1 MDGSN
6 LSQEQ
11 VLNLLDGMKVER
23 TLDSGTVYS
32 FSDAGVSGV
41 GRDYRYM
48 IYVPNDYD
56 ANTQVHAF
64 MHGFDALSRSGH
76 RDAVVPFV
84 DSINNGN
91 GSDDVLIFYDAQR
104 TDFNNADDLNK
115 LLNVSTYEPLKKL
128 GISTNNITFEGFSAG
143 GKTAL
148 KLTAQHLKNNPDL
161 PPQVVVTYDAT
172 CLNYNKENPNA
183 KLSWNAELSDDEV
196 QALVDNHTTL
206 ITFEQT
212 GDPNYDPDN
221 SIAVKNLTR
230 RGVDVVYV
238 KRNDESGHFKCLKG
252 AVEDG
257 AMDYLTGKTNSLRNS
272 DNYTFMRWVPDETK
286 TSGRQ
291 ENGWWKEYG
300 EWVPLT
306 SHEVATLISKD
317 LMSYVINRYENL
329 TNIPL
334 LQMPVLQTGAL
345 YDMGIVQSDLEYV
358 IKNVNNLKTGIKTTG
373 FFSTS
378 VNTSFSSSAKMPM
391 GIVNYMHDSLD
402 ATGLLLSK
410 LNDAT
415 NALVKIGG
423 IFEKLD
429 TETSDKVDELLDNN
443 TPIVSEDDNVV
454 NTPSVSTD
462 NGGGNTPIINVDEN
476 IVNTPNNNTDGNV
489 DNTPNVN
496 NDNNVVS
503 TPGYNNDNN
512 RGVYDSIKSDD
523 NRKVYNIDDD
533 VRIVINNDGTIE
545 GYYKLDNSKNI
556 EEITDVFKNSS
567 MISEVSKETDCLKL
581 TFDQNEYDYDKFY
594 ALINNVNNNYSD
606 LTLEDE
612 YYL

>member
-143 GKTAL
+143 GKTSL

-196 QALVDNHTTL
+196 QALVDNHATL

-391 GIVNYMHDSLD
+391 GRVNYMHDSLD

-512 RGVYDSIKSDD
+512 RGVYDNIKSDD
-523 NRKVYNIDDD
+523 NREVYDIDDD

-556 EEITDVFKNSS
+556 EEITDVFKNSG
-567 MISEVSKETDCLKL
+567 MVSEVSKETDCLKL
-581 TFDQNEYDYDKFY
+581 TFNKNEYDYDKFY
-594 ALINNVNNNYSD
+594 ALINNVNNDYSD
-606 LTLEDE
+606 LTSEDE

>member
-196 QALVDNHTTL
+196 QALVDNHATL

-429 TETSDKVDELLDNN
+429 TETSNKVDEFLDNN
-443 TPIVSEDDNVV
+443 IPVV
-454 NTPSVSTD
+454 NGD
-462 NGGGNTPIINVDEN
+462 N
-476 IVNTPNNNTDGNV
+476 IVNTPNNNTDSNV
-489 DNTPNVN
+489 VNTPNFS
-496 NDNNVVS
+496 DNNVAS
-503 TPGYNNDNN
+503 TPRYNNNV
-512 RGVYDSIKSDD
+512 GVYDSIKSDD

-533 VRIVINNDGTIE
+533 VRIAINNDGTIE

-606 LTLEDE
+606 LTSEDE

>member
-56 ANTQVHAF
+56 ANTPVHAF
-64 MHGFDALSRSGH
+64 MHGFDALSSSGH
-76 RDAVVPFV
+76 RDAIVPFV
-84 DSINNGN
+84 NSINSGN
-91 GSDDVLIFYDAQR
+91 GKDSALIFYDAQR

-115 LLNVSTYEPLKKL
+115 LLNVSTYEPLEKL

-196 QALVDNHTTL
+196 QALVDNHATL

-257 AMDYLTGKTNSLRNS
+257 AMDYLTGRTNSLRNS

-291 ENGWWKEYG
+291 ENGSWKEYG

-334 LQMPVLQTGAL
+334 LQMPVLQTGATF
-345 YDMGIVQSDLEYV
+345 DMGIVQSDLEYV

-429 TETSDKVDELLDNN
+429 TETSNKVDEFLDNN
-443 TPIVSEDDNVV
+443 IPVV
-454 NTPSVSTD
+454 NGD
-462 NGGGNTPIINVDEN
+462 N
-476 IVNTPNNNTDGNV
+476 IVNTPNNNTDSNV
-489 DNTPNVN
+489 VNTPNFS
-496 NDNNVVS
+496 DNNVAS
-503 TPGYNNDNN
+503 TPRYNNNV
-512 RGVYDSIKSDD
+512 GVYDSIKSDD

-533 VRIVINNDGTIE
+533 VRIAINNDGTIE

-594 ALINNVNNNYSD
+594 ALINNVNNDYSD
-606 LTLEDE
+606 LTSEDE

>member
-196 QALVDNHTTL
+196 QALVDNHATL

-512 RGVYDSIKSDD
+512 RGVYANIKSDD
-523 NRKVYNIDDD
+523 NREVYDIDDD

-545 GYYKLDNSKNI
+545 GYYKLDNSKNV
-556 EEITDVFKNSS
+556 EEITNIFKNSG
-567 MISEVSKETDCLKL
+567 MVSEVSKETDCLKL
-581 TFDQNEYDYDKFY
+581 TFNKNEYDYDKFY

>member
-11 VLNLLDGMKVER
+11 VLNMLEGMKVER

-32 FSDAGVSGV
+32 FSDAGVEGV

-64 MHGFDALSRSGH
+64 MHGFDEQSRSGH
-76 RDAVVPFV
+76 RDAIVPFV

-104 TDFNNADDLNK
+104 TDFNDTESLNK
-115 LLNVSTYEPLKKL
+115 LLNVSTYQPLEKL

-172 CLNYNKENPNA
+172 CLNYYKENPNA

-257 AMDYLTGKTNSLRNS
+257 AMDYLTGKTNSLINS

-334 LQMPVLQTGAL
+334 LQMPVLQTGATF
-345 YDMGIVQSDLEYV
+345 DMGIVQSDLEYIV
-358 IKNVNNLKTGIKTTG
+358 SNVNNLKMGIKNTG
-373 FFSTS
+373 FFSAS
-378 VNTSFSSSAKMPM
+378 VNASFSSSAKMPM

-443 TPIVSEDDNVV
+443 TPIVSDDDNVV
-454 NTPSVSTD
+454 NTPSVNPD

-476 IVNTPNNNTDGNV
+476 IVNTPNNNTDSNV
-489 DNTPNVN
+489 VNTPNVN
-496 NDNNVVS
+496 DNNNNNDNNDNNVNNNEGV
-503 TPGYNNDNN
+503 YNN
-512 RGVYDSIKSDD
+512 IKSDD
-523 NRKVYNIDDD
+523 NREVYDIGDD
-533 VRIVINNDGTIE
+533 VRIVINSDGTIE

-556 EEITDVFKNSS
+556 EKITDIFKNSG
-567 MISEVSKETDCLKL
+567 MVSEVSNETDCLKL
-581 TFDQNEYDYDKFY
+581 TFNQNEYDYDKFY
-594 ALINNVNNNYSD
+594 SLINNMKNNYSD
-606 LTLEDE
+606 LTSEDE

>member
-512 RGVYDSIKSDD
+512 RGVYANIKSDD
-523 NRKVYNIDDD
+523 NREVYDIDDD

-545 GYYKLDNSKNI
+545 GYYKLDNSKNV
-556 EEITDVFKNSS
+556 EEITNIFKNSG
-567 MISEVSKETDCLKL
+567 MVSEVSKETDCLKL
-581 TFDQNEYDYDKFY
+581 TFNKNEYDYDKFY
-594 ALINNVNNNYSD
+594 ALINNVNNDYSD
-606 LTLEDE
+606 LTSEDE

>member
-429 TETSDKVDELLDNN
+429 TETSNKVDEFLDNN
-443 TPIVSEDDNVV
+443 IPVV
-454 NTPSVSTD
+454 NGD
-462 NGGGNTPIINVDEN
+462 N
-476 IVNTPNNNTDGNV
+476 IVNTPNNNTDSNV
-489 DNTPNVN
+489 VNTPNFS
-496 NDNNVVS
+496 DNNVAS
-503 TPGYNNDNN
+503 TPRYNNNV
-512 RGVYDSIKSDD
+512 GVYDSIKSDD

>member
-1 MDGSN
+1 MNGSN

-11 VLNLLDGMKVER
+11 VLNMLEGMKVER

-32 FSDAGVSGV
+32 FSDAGVEGI

-64 MHGFDALSRSGH
+64 MHGFDEQSRSGH
-76 RDAVVPFV
+76 RDAIVPFV

-104 TDFNNADDLNK
+104 TDFNDAESLNK
-115 LLNVSTYEPLKKL
+115 LLNVSTYQPLEKL

-148 KLTAQHLKNNPDL
+148 RLTAQHLKNNPDL

-172 CLNYNKENPNA
+172 CLNYDTDNPNA

-196 QALVDNHTTL
+196 QALVDNHATL

-334 LQMPVLQTGAL
+334 LQMPVLQTGATF
-345 YDMGIVQSDLEYV
+345 DMGIVQSDLEYIV
-358 IKNVNNLKTGIKTTG
+358 SNVNNLKTGIKNTG
-373 FFSTS
+373 FFSAS
-378 VNTSFSSSAKMPM
+378 VDASFSSSAKMPM
-391 GIVNYMHDSLD
+391 GIVSYMHDSLD

-512 RGVYDSIKSDD
+512 RGVYDDIKSDD
-523 NRKVYNIDDD
+523 NREVYDIDDD

-545 GYYKLDNSKNI
+545 GYYKLDNSKNV
-556 EEITDVFKNSS
+556 EEITNIFKNIG
-567 MISEVSKETDCLKL
+567 MVSEVSKETDCLKL
-581 TFDQNEYDYDKFY
+581 TFNKNEYDYDKFY

-606 LTLEDE
+606 LTSEDE

>member
-196 QALVDNHTTL
+196 QALVDNHATL

-512 RGVYDSIKSDD
+512 RGVYANIKSDD
-523 NRKVYNIDDD
+523 NREVYDIDDD

-545 GYYKLDNSKNI
+545 GYYKLDNSKNV
-556 EEITDVFKNSS
+556 EEITNIFKNSG
-567 MISEVSKETDCLKL
+567 MVSEVSKETDCLKL

>member
-23 TLDSGTVYS
+23 TLESGTVYS

-64 MHGFDALSRSGH
+64 MHGFDEQSRSGH
-76 RDAVVPFV
+76 RDAIVPFV

-104 TDFNNADDLNK
+104 TDFNDAESLNK
-115 LLNVSTYEPLKKL
+115 LLNVSTYQPLEKL

-148 KLTAQHLKNNPDL
+148 RLTAQHLKNNPDL

-172 CLNYNKENPNA
+172 CLNYDTDNPNA

-196 QALVDNHTTL
+196 QALVDNHATL

-334 LQMPVLQTGAL
+334 LQMPVLQTGATF
-345 YDMGIVQSDLEYV
+345 DMGIVQSDLEYIV
-358 IKNVNNLKTGIKTTG
+358 SNVNNLKMGIKNTG
-373 FFSTS
+373 FFSAS
-378 VNTSFSSSAKMPM
+378 VDASFSSSAKMPM
-391 GIVNYMHDSLD
+391 GIVSYMHDSLD

-512 RGVYDSIKSDD
+512 RGVYDDIKSDD
-523 NRKVYNIDDD
+523 NREVYDIDDD

-545 GYYKLDNSKNI
+545 GYYKLDNSKNV
-556 EEITDVFKNSS
+556 EEITNIFKNSG
-567 MISEVSKETDCLKL
+567 MVSEVSKETDCLKL
-581 TFDQNEYDYDKFY
+581 TFNKNEYDYDKFY

-606 LTLEDE
+606 LTSEDE